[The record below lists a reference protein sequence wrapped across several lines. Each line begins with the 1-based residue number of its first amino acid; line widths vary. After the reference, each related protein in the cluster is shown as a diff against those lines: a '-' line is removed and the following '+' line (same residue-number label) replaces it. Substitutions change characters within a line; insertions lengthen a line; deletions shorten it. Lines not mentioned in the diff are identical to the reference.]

1 MKSKRDM
8 SGVRVL
14 LVEDDFACR
23 QSVKM
28 ILERKGAIVTAL
40 PDAEQAVEILKSVEF
55 DAVITDIVLP
65 EMDGIALL
73 RHIRDQN
80 AEIPVIVVTG
90 YGSMDTAVNALK
102 LGAQDYLLK
111 PFEDQEKLL
120 NSVWTAVTQYKL
132 ILKNRSLQEQLKESE
147 QTFRALFNNAN
158 DAIFLHGISEHGEIG
173 NCAEVNDVACK
184 RLGYNRAELLGMTL
198 LDLTAAELRGET
210 TRMMKDL
217 LTWDSIVFETLHVTK
232 DGTRIPVEIN
242 SHVFPFRGSN
252 VVLSIGRDI
261 SDRREIEMKIAEA
274 SERERRILGRD
285 LHDVLCQDLAS
296 IEMLASLLKKTLESE
311 ASAGRSDVNM
321 IHDLARR
328 TVVLAK
334 RMSSGLYPV
343 ELEKEGLH
351 TALEQLAGN
360 EERMFH
366 VACVFSGDRKISPAS
381 QSASLH
387 LYRIAQEAVRN
398 AVKHS
403 GGKHI
408 SIVLER
414 KDDGML
420 LGIEDDG
427 EGMPPDTEKSG
438 GMGLHIMKYR
448 ARVLGA
454 VLKISERKEG
464 GTRVA
469 CFWR

>member
-1 MKSKRDM
+1 M
-8 SGVRVL
+8 SGMRLL
-14 LVEDDFACR
+14 LVEDDLACR
-23 QSVKM
+23 RSVTV
-28 ILERKGAIVTAL
+28 ILEQRGAIVTAL
-40 PDAEQAVEILKSVEF
+40 PDAEQAVDLLKSAEF
-55 DAVITDIVLP
+55 DAIITDIMLP
-65 EMDGIALL
+65 EMDGITLL
-73 RHIRDQN
+73 RHVRAQN
-80 AEIPVIVVTG
+80 TEIPVIVVTG
-90 YGSMDTAVNALK
+90 YGSIDTAVNALK
-102 LGAQDYLLK
+102 LGAQDYILK
-111 PFEDQEKLL
+111 PFEDQDKLID
-120 NSVWTAVTQYKL
+120 SVWTSVAQYKL
-132 ILKNRSLQEQLKESE
+132 MRKNKSLQEQLRESE

-158 DAIFLHGISEHGEIG
+158 DAIFLHGMSEQGEIG
-173 NCAEVNDVACK
+173 KCTEVNDVACK
-184 RLGYNRAELLGMTL
+184 RLGYSSAELLGMTL
-198 LDLTAAELRGET
+198 LDLTAVELRGET

-232 DGTRIPVEIN
+232 DGARIPIEIS
-242 SHVFPFRGSN
+242 SHVFTLRGSN

-261 SDRREIEMKIAEA
+261 SDRREMEMKIAEA

-296 IEMLASLLKKTLESE
+296 IEMLASLVKKTLESE
-311 ASAGRSDVNM
+311 NSAGRSDINM
-321 IHDLARR
+321 ICDLARR

-334 RMSSGLYPV
+334 RMCTGLYPV

-366 VACVFSGDRKISPAS
+366 VSCAFSGDRNIKPVS

-408 SIVLER
+408 SIVLEH
-414 KDDGML
+414 KDDGVL
-420 LGIEDDG
+420 LTVEDDG
-427 EGMPPDTEKSG
+427 KGIPPDAEISG

-454 VLKISERKEG
+454 VLKISKREEG
-464 GTRVA
+464 GARVT